1 MSISI
6 YKRSF
11 FVLLIALLFVKALI
25 PLGFMPSLSGDKNI
39 QAITICS
46 GQNEIQIFVDD
57 AGRKVPA
64 PTEGSQHP
72 SSSCE
77 FSLAS
82 IFIQDEPAHFLTT
95 DFLISDNKFV
105 AIKEFPSLSILKH
118 AFQAQ
123 GPPTIV

>member
-11 FVLLIALLFVKALI
+11 FILLTALLFVKAMI

-46 GQNEIQIFVDD
+46 GQTEIQIFVDD
-57 AGRKVPA
+57 AGQKVPA
-64 PTEGSQHP
+64 PVKGSQHP
-72 SSSCE
+72 SSPCE

-82 IFIQDEPAHFLTT
+82 IFIQDEPANFFTT
-95 DFLISDNKFV
+95 GFLINESKLFALKELSV
-105 AIKEFPSLSILKH
+105 PAIQNH
-118 AFQAQ
+118 QFQAQ